1 MIVHINHWTGKKF
14 HVFSVK
20 QKGTINGKVKGDHLR
35 LERGCKIF
43 CVNGQIGFK
52 SDTKE

>member
-1 MIVHINHWTGKKF
+1 MKIPINPNHLESL
-14 HVFSVK
+14 VVSV
-20 QKGTINGKVKGDHLR
+20 LR
-35 LERGCKIF
+35 QFQDNLMDGALRGCKIF